1 MSKISPQVANRRI
14 ESFSKRFGKAH
25 LYLAYHAAF
34 PLALTPNLLYR
45 IWANFQRDIHAEV
58 LDIPWIG
65 VADLLLSS
73 LCDEVGHELYEMDLS
88 IRNVLLKRLQ
98 EDEKFGQQRINELS
112 KFLLDYVQQQLQSD
126 DPDLR
131 DFAQAQYWT
140 AIAYTKPSQAAD
152 ELTATL
158 KKAYQTDRADLIRLA
173 SLVETLAEPL
183 AEFEPLLIDARK
195 MRSFASSNQEA
206 VEPPLA
212 KNKFPKSLIFSG
224 LALAL
229 VNVSFWYL
237 YEPAKAIPMCMQ
249 SFLEPQA
256 NDKALGIDVTDY
268 SENIDWEKVKSQGIY
283 FAYAQ
288 VNYGTYRKDT
298 RFASY
303 WSAMKKA
310 GIIRGAYFFF
320 RPSEEVDPQV
330 KMFAQ
335 ALEIEPGD
343 LPPVVDIEP
352 DYYNKG
358 QKDHWDDLTLTQ
370 RLDRV
375 SKVLTAVEVTTGYKP
390 IIYTGNSFWQNK
402 LGNTSRFADYPLWI
416 AHLDTDTPN
425 VPGGWQFYT
434 FHQYREDQTGFPG
447 ISGDVDRN
455 RFNGLTQDLKCFVKS
470 PSLFQVIS
478 QLRNLI
484 FGQKATKTTEPSM
497 NPTSTSVK

>member
-45 IWANFQRDIHAEV
+45 IWANFQRDIHAQV

-73 LCDEVGHELYEMDLS
+73 LCDEAGHELYEMDLS

-140 AIAYTKPSQAAD
+140 AIAYTKPSEAAS

-158 KKAYQTDRADLIRLA
+158 KKAYQSDRADLIRLA

-183 AEFEPLLIDARK
+183 AEFEELLIDARK
-195 MRSFASSNQEA
+195 MRSFASSNQKA

-249 SFLEPQA
+249 SFMEPQG
-256 NDKALGIDVTDY
+256 NDKALGIGVADQDGRV
-268 SENIDWEKVKSQGIY
+268 DWTSVKNSGMT
-283 FAYAQ
+283 FAVVKATEG
-288 VNYGTYRKDT
+288 VAIKD
-298 RFASY
+298 
-303 WSAMKKA
+303 SAFPNHWRTLKA
-310 GIIRGAYFFF
+310 DGMIRGAYHFFH
-320 RPSEEVDPQV
+320 PHTSDPVQ
-330 KMFAQ
+330 Q
-335 ALEIEPGD
+335 AKEFLKTVGKFEPGD
-343 LPPVVDIEP
+343 LPPVLDIEVT
-352 DYYNKG
+352 D
-358 QKDHWDDLTLTQ
+358 
-370 RLDRV
+370 
-375 SKVLTAVEVTTGYKP
+375 KVDNQTVINAAKQWLVEVEKELKQQTGRTIKP
-390 IIYTGNSFWQNK
+390 IIYTFPSFWQE
-402 LGNTSRFADYPLWI
+402 LGNPSDFASYPLFI
-416 AHLDTDTPN
+416 AHYGTQQPSI
-425 VPGGWQFYT
+425 PSPWQGKYL
-434 FHQYREDQTGFPG
+434 FHQYNGD
-447 ISGDVDRN
+447 ISGVPGVSGRADLN
-455 RFNGLTQDLKCFVKS
+455 YFNGSVQDLKCFAKS
-470 PSLFQVIS
+470 PSLFQVTS

-484 FGQKATKTTEPSM
+484 SGQKVTKATEPLVS
-497 NPTSTSVK
+497 PTFTPVK